1 MIFHK
6 AGKYNGDES
15 TLPQREHHP
24 NAVPFKEPKSMLLLS
39 IIANAGAFLMIVL
52 MGIPVFLLG
61 REYIT
66 RDNSIFLVLA
76 LWFPMLTIVPHEFL
90 HALCFKKD
98 VYYYTNFKQGMAF
111 VVGTE
116 DMSKLRFIMMSLCP
130 NLVFGWLPYLIFLLF
145 PNLVYVGAFGTI
157 CIGMG
162 FGDYINVFNALTQ
175 MPKGAKTYLCGM
187 HSFWYVD

>member
-1 MIFHK
+1 MIFHR

-66 RDNSIFLVLA
+66 RDSSIFLVLA

-111 VVGTE
+111 VVGTGVW
-116 DMSKLRFIMMSLCP
+116 M
-130 NLVFGWLPYLIFLLF
+130 VTLF
-145 PNLVYVGAFGTI
+145 DISFVPQSCI
-157 CIGMG
+157 CGCVRHHLYRNGVWGLHQCI
-162 FGDYINVFNALTQ
+162 
-175 MPKGAKTYLCGM
+175 
-187 HSFWYVD
+187 